1 LLYTKWHQKICQDI
15 SNTVS
20 MPSVNKKLYCFPDTN
35 LFIQCQP
42 LEALDWSALGD
53 FDVIDL
59 IITRPVQKEIDAH
72 KSKGNTRVASRS
84 RAAASAFKE
93 VLASELGYKEIRAH
107 SPCVRLYV
115 QLDLKQDAALSDIFN
130 YDEADDQLVGVVSGF
145 LNANPNH
152 LVRLVTDDVGPM
164 ASAKTAKVPFTPIPN
179 SWLLPPEEDTSSKEL
194 KRLSQELERYKKA
207 EPEISLR
214 WIEHGTSVERINV
227 TVPCYEPLAS
237 HEVAELMQRIQLRF
251 PMAKNFDDPESQ
263 KLDALPSTVAK
274 AMFEESR
281 RRTSFFR
288 EHLGYEV
295 YVPATEKQIS
305 QYREAYAKWLQDC
318 EEFLKNLHGH
328 LAQSISW
335 PRLAIELQ
343 NSGTRSA
350 NDALVTIAARGAF
363 SIQPLKKAD
372 PDEEAIKPPCLPSPP
387 IVPRGEWRDR
397 FSQYARVLATPT
409 AFNMSPSYLA
419 IPPMP
424 KAREADSFY
433 YKESRPASP
442 VKQYSLECSLWR
454 HQSDAELFE
463 LTLHPKLTPA
473 EISGVVEI
481 NVLATNLSSAFTKRL
496 PIQVIVQQGNLLER
510 ANVLVSDLIYG

>member
-1 LLYTKWHQKICQDI
+1 
-15 SNTVS
+15 
-20 MPSVNKKLYCFPDTN
+20 MNKKLYCFPDTN

-59 IITRPVQKEIDAH
+59 IITRPVQKELDAH
-72 KSKGNTRVASRS
+72 KGKGNARVASRS
-84 RAAASAFKE
+84 RAAASVLKE
-93 VLASELGYKEIRAH
+93 VFAAELGYKEVRSH

-115 QLDLKQDAALSDIFN
+115 QPDHKPDLELADVLN
-130 YDEADDQLVGVVSGF
+130 YGEVDDQLVGVISGF
-145 LNANPNH
+145 LKTNPNH
-152 LVRLVTDDVGPM
+152 RVRLVTDDVGPM
-164 ASAKTAKVPFTPIPN
+164 ASAKMANVPFTPIPDT
-179 SWLLPPEEDTSSKEL
+179 WLLPPEEDTSSKEL
-194 KRLSQELERYKKA
+194 KRLAQELERYKKA

-214 WIEHGTSVERINV
+214 WLEHGTSVERINV

-251 PMAKNFDDPESQ
+251 PLVENFDDAESQ
-263 KLDALPSTVAK
+263 QRNALPSEAAQAV
-274 AMFEESR
+274 FDESL
-281 RRTSFFR
+281 RRTSFYR
-288 EHLGYEV
+288 EFLGHEV
-295 YVPATEKQIS
+295 YVPATAKQIS
-305 QYREAYAKWLQDC
+305 QYQEAYAKWLQDC
-318 EEFLKNLHGH
+318 EGFLKNLHDH
-328 LAQSISW
+328 LAQSTPW
-335 PRLAIELQ
+335 PRLVIELQ

-350 NDALVTIAARGAF
+350 NDALVTITARGAF

-372 PDEEAIKPPCLPSPP
+372 LNEEAIEPLRLPSPP
-387 IVPRGEWRDR
+387 KVPKGEWRDR
-397 FSQYARVLATPT
+397 FLQYALTLMPADI
-409 AFNMSPSYLA
+409 NISPHPFA
-419 IPPMP
+419 VPRMP
-424 KAREADSFY
+424 SPREADFFY

-481 NVLATNLSSAFTKRL
+481 NVLATNLSSAFTQRL
-496 PIQVIVQQGNLLER
+496 PVKVNVQQHDLLER

>member
-1 LLYTKWHQKICQDI
+1 MQNGISELFKMCPTPHQCFF
-15 SNTVS
+15 
-20 MPSVNKKLYCFPDTN
+20 VNKKLYCFPDTN
-35 LFIQCQP
+35 LFIQCKP
-42 LEALDWSALGD
+42 FEALDWSVLGD
-53 FDVIDL
+53 FDAIDL
-59 IITRPVQKEIDAH
+59 IVTRPVQKEIDAH
-72 KSKGNTRVASRS
+72 KGKGNARVASRS
-84 RAAASAFKE
+84 RAAASVLRE

-115 QLDLKQDAALSDIFN
+115 QLDLKQDAALSDVLN

-145 LNANPNH
+145 LKANTNH
-152 LVRLVTDDVGPM
+152 LVRLVTDDVGPL
-164 ASAKTAKVPFTPIPN
+164 ASAKMAKVPFTPIPD

-251 PMAKNFDDPESQ
+251 PMVKNFDDPESQ
-263 KLDALPSTVAK
+263 KLDALPSAVAK

-295 YVPATEKQIS
+295 YVPATEKEIS
-305 QYREAYAKWLQDC
+305 QYQEAYAKWLQDC
-318 EEFLKNLHGH
+318 EEYLKNLHDH
-328 LAQSISW
+328 LVQSISW
-335 PRLAIELQ
+335 PRLAIEFQ

-363 SIQPLKKAD
+363 SIQPLKEAD
-372 PDEEAIKPPCLPSPP
+372 PDEEAIKPLCLPPSPK
-387 IVPRGEWRDR
+387 VPEGEWRDR

-409 AFNMSPSYLA
+409 AFNMSPSYLD

-473 EISGVVEI
+473 EISGVVE
-481 NVLATNLSSAFTKRL
+481 VSVQATNLSSSFTKRL
-496 PIQVIVQQGNLLER
+496 PVQISVQQHDLIER